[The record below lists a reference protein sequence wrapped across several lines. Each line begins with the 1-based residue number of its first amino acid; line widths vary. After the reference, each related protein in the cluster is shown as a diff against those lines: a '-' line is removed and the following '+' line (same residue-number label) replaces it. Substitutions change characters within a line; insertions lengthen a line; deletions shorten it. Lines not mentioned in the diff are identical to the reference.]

1 MYKLL
6 ISLSIAGALNN
17 TILAQEK
24 TKYMPPAA
32 KVNVNKLSSY
42 FQTAENDPLKARI
55 YTLKNGLKIIILN
68 PKMPPFP
75 KTNPLKSINKQFY
88 IYQTIN

>member
-17 TILAQEK
+17 NIEAQEK

-42 FQTAENDPLKARI
+42 FQTAENDPLNARN
-55 YTLKNGLKIIILN
+55 YT
-68 PKMPPFP
+68 
-75 KTNPLKSINKQFY
+75 
-88 IYQTIN
+88 